1 MNSTIHFELLL
12 KEEKVL
18 DIAKLFNVSKA
29 TIQHIKE
36 GKTWQSLGKFK
47 IEGKASRISKGDLE
61 TLYKLF
67 ELKIKVKYIQKKHWA
82 GFMTEEEKFYQ
93 SITIWAEVKKVIEKE
108 MKGLF
113 DTSNHIFNFIDSG
126 AR

>member
-67 ELKIKVKYIQKKHWA
+67 ELKIKVKYIQKVLP
-82 GFMTEEEKFYQ
+82 FCI
-93 SITIWAEVKKVIEKE
+93 STIAKYRKIWKQTKLK
-108 MKGLF
+108 
-113 DTSNHIFNFIDSG
+113 N
-126 AR
+126 